1 MVLILALIFWFSLF
15 FVFYTYFGYPILIGI
30 LAMLNQGPKWPTDH
44 TPSVTMLIA
53 AYNEEK
59 VLRAK
64 LENTLALDYPEGKLQ
79 VIVAA
84 DGSTDQIVEIVNSF
98 ADQGV
103 RLSFVPERSGKMAAI
118 TRAMKLAIGEIVVF
132 SDANNMYEVSAIK
145 KLVAPFYDSK
155 IGAAVGAKL
164 IVEDGRNL
172 SSAEGFYWKYESWI
186 KKSETTVGSCTTAV
200 GEIFA
205 IRQSL
210 FVAPEV
216 NIINDDRY
224 MVFDLLRRGYRVVY
238 IPDARSYEY
247 VSKSAQDEL
256 TRRSRITAGAIQTIA
271 MSTSL
276 LPFNRPLILWQ
287 IISHKYFRTFVP
299 YAMILV
305 FLSNLALVIIETQS
319 ELNLPL
325 FLGNPLAQVFMV
337 LQLLFFGMAVVGNVV
352 QVKGILGKV
361 VYLPTFLVNSNIAQV
376 VGMYKFLT
384 QKQSHIWKR
393 VQR

>member
-84 DGSTDQIVEIVNSF
+84 DGSTDQTVEITNSF

-145 KLVAPFYDSK
+145 KLVSPFYDSK

-172 SSAEGFYWKYESWI
+172 SSSEGFYWKYESWI

-205 IRQSL
+205 IRRRQ

-305 FLSNLALVIIETQS
+305 FLSNLTLVIIETQS

-325 FLGNPLAQVFMV
+325 LLGKPLAQVFMI
-337 LQLLFFGMAVVGNVV
+337 LQLLFLGMAVVGNVI

-384 QKQSHIWKR
+384 QKQSHVWKR